1 LQNLSDKERKLYDMI
16 VKRFLAVFL
25 PPYAYD
31 QTVITLEVLGE
42 TFTAKGKTVRDEGW
56 KRVYQEDKESDT
68 ESTLPPV
75 QKGESIEIRA
85 ISMTQGETKPPARF
99 NEGTLLAAMENPSA
113 FMAGESKDIIQTA
126 VETGG
131 LGTVATRA
139 DIIEKLFNSFVIEK
153 KGKDIYT
160 TSKGRQLLELVP
172 EDLKSPSLTG
182 EWEQRLTKIAKGT
195 MKKEQFMKDMVS
207 FSKTV
212 VTQIKQSDQK
222 FKHDNVTGKTCPTC
236 GKNLLEVNGK
246 RGKMLVC
253 QDRECGYKKQVAMQ
267 TNARCPVCHK
277 RMEMRGEGD
286 GKLFV
291 CKCGHREKLSA
302 FEKRRESSGGAK
314 ANKKDVQKFLKQQD
328 EPQNTAM
335 AEALK
340 KLLNQE

>member
-1 LQNLSDKERKLYDMI
+1 
-16 VKRFLAVFL
+16 
-25 PPYAYD
+25 
-31 QTVITLEVLGE
+31 EVLGE

-160 TSKGRQLLELVP
+160 TSKG
-172 EDLKSPSLTG
+172 
-182 EWEQRLTKIAKGT
+182 
-195 MKKEQFMKDMVS
+195 
-207 FSKTV
+207 
-212 VTQIKQSDQK
+212 
-222 FKHDNVTGKTCPTC
+222 
-236 GKNLLEVNGK
+236 
-246 RGKMLVC
+246 
-253 QDRECGYKKQVAMQ
+253 
-267 TNARCPVCHK
+267 
-277 RMEMRGEGD
+277 
-286 GKLFV
+286 
-291 CKCGHREKLSA
+291 
-302 FEKRRESSGGAK
+302 
-314 ANKKDVQKFLKQQD
+314 
-328 EPQNTAM
+328 
-335 AEALK
+335 
-340 KLLNQE
+340 